1 MNKEDILKLSRIEN
15 KNGDEREQKVKLR
28 SYATSAFIGLFLCI
42 IASFIEDIIFDRS
55 AALLWIIYYGM
66 QFSKSMFEAV
76 KLKNKMDAVLSVVFG
91 LGLVIESIHYVL
103 DNIG

>member
-1 MNKEDILKLSRIEN
+1 MNKEDILKLSRAEN
-15 KNGDEREQKVKLR
+15 KNGDEREQKVRLR

>member
-1 MNKEDILKLSRIEN
+1 MNKEDILKLSRAEN
-15 KNGDEREQKVKLR
+15 KNGDEREQKVRLR

-55 AALLWIIYYGM
+55 AALVRIIYYGM
-66 QFSKSMFEAV
+66 QFSHSILNTV
-76 KLKNKMDAVLSVVFG
+76 KLKNKMDATLSAVWG
-91 LGLVIESIHYVL
+91 LGLVIEGINYVL

>member
-15 KNGDEREQKVKLR
+15 KNGDEREQKVRLR

-66 QFSKSMFEAV
+66 QFSKSMFETV